1 MIPSRKNII
10 LISSLAVMV
19 VAFLMVSPNW
29 KPAHAA
35 SLETTS
41 NTEAITAA
49 VSAFQEIGVLRGEA
63 SIDAEAIRNAYLN
76 SLQAITQQVDAD
88 NGLTLD
94 SDVLVAIDE
103 ISSNNE
109 PKLAAQVI
117 DKTLQR
123 VFYLTILDRVTAVRD
138 GFDVTST
145 EAMNATWNEAVAAFE
160 AIRGTAARENKV
172 ISTDRQSIETGDSP
186 ALDVQITAAFER
198 GRTALNKQ
206 NPVDDLI
213 EIKIVRQIIRL
224 SLARAYYIGV
234 LREVEGIVSNRDR
247 EIEEAREKQKEGEI
261 FYRVIESFIIRENAT
276 GSEFIKMQLTGNI
289 TAVDADAIV
298 SELSKGFAGRVRAE
312 LDANETSISDD
323 RGRAMEVAEEAFLY
337 ASVFLAD
344 LELRLDSVRHNSLE
358 NALNNLKVA
367 SNAQDASAAAQA
379 RQDVSDILTAYE
391 QTLAVSEYKQT
402 VETPFVDAAV
412 SAFQTIGSLRQQN
425 PVDAQAILDTYTG
438 ELQQLTQAL
447 DNLYAQSMDGDI
459 LAAINDIS
467 NGQQVP
473 LAAQVIDKTL
483 QRVFVLT
490 LYNRITLVQ
499 NAFDDLSLSE
509 MVLEWD
515 RAYSA
520 FQAVIGTAAREN
532 KVLTANRQ
540 SIQSSSNPFL
550 DSRITLAFIRG
561 KAAIN
566 RFTAESKE
574 QVAIER
580 ERIILPLVRAYL
592 IGVLREVEGIV
603 ENRDRNLDEAR
614 EKQIEGVDFYQTV
627 ERVIAQHNPNGNA
640 LIKSQL
646 TGDLLAVNADQI
658 VSEISRGVIGQIN
671 VHLALH
677 EQSFDADRVN
687 ARLYAEV
694 TALYTQ
700 MILPDLELRLDA
712 TQRVKIENAL
722 QDLIEATENG
732 DQSKAQTAQQTISG
746 FILEYESELFN

>member
-323 RGRAMEVAEEAFLY
+323 RGRAMEVAEKRFCTPVFFWPIWNY
-337 ASVFLAD
+337 A
-344 LELRLDSVRHNSLE
+344 
-358 NALNNLKVA
+358 
-367 SNAQDASAAAQA
+367 
-379 RQDVSDILTAYE
+379 
-391 QTLAVSEYKQT
+391 
-402 VETPFVDAAV
+402 
-412 SAFQTIGSLRQQN
+412 
-425 PVDAQAILDTYTG
+425 
-438 ELQQLTQAL
+438 
-447 DNLYAQSMDGDI
+447 
-459 LAAINDIS
+459 
-467 NGQQVP
+467 
-473 LAAQVIDKTL
+473 
-483 QRVFVLT
+483 
-490 LYNRITLVQ
+490 
-499 NAFDDLSLSE
+499 
-509 MVLEWD
+509 W
-515 RAYSA
+515 
-520 FQAVIGTAAREN
+520 
-532 KVLTANRQ
+532 
-540 SIQSSSNPFL
+540 IQSGII
-550 DSRITLAFIRG
+550 RWRTL
-561 KAAIN
+561 
-566 RFTAESKE
+566 
-574 QVAIER
+574 
-580 ERIILPLVRAYL
+580 
-592 IGVLREVEGIV
+592 
-603 ENRDRNLDEAR
+603 
-614 EKQIEGVDFYQTV
+614 
-627 ERVIAQHNPNGNA
+627 
-640 LIKSQL
+640 
-646 TGDLLAVNADQI
+646 
-658 VSEISRGVIGQIN
+658 
-671 VHLALH
+671 
-677 EQSFDADRVN
+677 
-687 ARLYAEV
+687 
-694 TALYTQ
+694 
-700 MILPDLELRLDA
+700 
-712 TQRVKIENAL
+712 
-722 QDLIEATENG
+722 
-732 DQSKAQTAQQTISG
+732 
-746 FILEYESELFN
+746 